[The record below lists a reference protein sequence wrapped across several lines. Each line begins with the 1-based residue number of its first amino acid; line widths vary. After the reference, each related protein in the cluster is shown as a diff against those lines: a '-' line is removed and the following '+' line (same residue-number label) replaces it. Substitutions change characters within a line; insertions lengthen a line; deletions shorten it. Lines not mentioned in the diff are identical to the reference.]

1 MKIVRTIEDARAEVA
16 AVRAAGRRVGF
27 VPTMGF
33 LHEGHLSLVDRC
45 RELADYVVMSIYVN
59 PLQFG
64 PNEDFEAYPRDFDRD
79 VALAQDR
86 GVDLVFAPGD
96 GELYPGDLTV
106 AVTPKRLADRL
117 CGLSRPGHFEGV
129 LTVVC
134 KLFGIVTPDVAV
146 FGQKDFQQSVLIR
159 KMVADLD
166 LPVRVDVAP
175 TIRDPDGLAM
185 SSRNAYLTPAERR
198 AALAL
203 PRALAEAVRLYRAG
217 ERSAGRLRAAA
228 LETVE
233 AAGGADVEYLE
244 IVSATDLTPSEVAD
258 DDAVM
263 AVAARVGETRLID
276 NCRLARPDSALER
289 HL

>member
-16 AVRAAGRRVGF
+16 AARAAGRSVGF

-45 RELADYVVMSIYVN
+45 RELADYVVMSIFVN
-59 PLQFG
+59 PLQFA
-64 PNEDFEAYPRDFDRD
+64 PHEDFEAYPRDFDRD
-79 VALAQDR
+79 VALAEER
-86 GVDLVFAPGD
+86 GVHLVFAPGD
-96 GELYPGDLTV
+96 GELYPGELTV

-146 FGQKDFQQSVLIR
+146 FGQKDFQQAVLIGR
-159 KMVADLD
+159 MVADLD
-166 LPVRVDVAP
+166 MPVRVDVAP

-185 SSRNAYLTPAERR
+185 SSRNAYLTPAERE

-203 PRALAEAVRLYRAG
+203 PRGLAEAVRRFRAG
-217 ERSAGRLRAAA
+217 ERSAERLRAAA
-228 LETVE
+228 LEALE
-233 AAGGADVEYLE
+233 AAGGVDVEYLE
-244 IVSATDLTPSEVAD
+244 IVGASDLAPLEVAD

-263 AVAARVGETRLID
+263 AVAARVGKTRLID
-276 NCRLARPDSALER
+276 NCRLGRPDSALER
-289 HL
+289 DL